1 MNYPEFF
8 DTVAPI
14 ALYDPLSRLLGASRD
29 GLLRFSYLDAVKLA
43 GHSCPTVAGAYLMS
57 ARALEALYGAQTPQR
72 GAIIVTIGGRRDEG
86 VHGVIG
92 AVAGL
97 ICGAAGEE
105 GFKGLGGVHARC
117 GLLRFDPAQREP
129 MRLQRVDNGYAV
141 AVHYDPSR
149 ASLAP
154 IDPSLKA
161 VALGLPLDL
170 EAQRRF
176 GDAWQRNVEAIMNA
190 ASEVV
195 WVQACSAPEC

>member
-8 DTVAPI
+8 ETVTTI
-14 ALYDPLSRLLGASRD
+14 TLYDPLSRLLGASSD
-29 GLLRFSYLDAVKLA
+29 GLLRFCYLDAVKLA

-57 ARALEALYGAQTPQR
+57 VRSLEALYGAQTPQR
-72 GAIIVTIGGRRDEG
+72 GGVIVTIGGRRDEG

-117 GLLRFDPAQREP
+117 HLLRFDPQQSEP
-129 MRLQRVDNGYAV
+129 MRLQRIDNGHVV
-141 AVHYDPSR
+141 AAHYDPSR
-149 ASLAP
+149 ASLMP
-154 IDPSLKA
+154 IDPELKA
-161 VALGLPLDL
+161 AAMGLPLDL

-176 GDAWQRNVEAIMNA
+176 GEAWQRNVEAIMNA

-195 WVQACSAPEC
+195 RIEAC